1 MSAGEPQAAGVGP
14 AAVSASVSGEAV
26 RTVLRRARV
35 IPVFTP
41 GAVDEAVEA
50 AGALVRGG
58 LPVIEV
64 TLRNAGALE
73 ALRAMVQALPEAVI
87 GAGTVL
93 DAAQVQQAL
102 RAGAAFGVSP
112 GATPRLLQAARDG
125 GLPFLPGVA
134 TASELQAGLEAGFDT
149 FKFFPARQA
158 GGAAML
164 AAWHGPF
171 PGVRFCPTG
180 GIGVDTAADYLRL
193 PNVLCVG
200 GSWLTPAG
208 LIAGRDWKGIERLAR
223 EAAGL
228 PGPAG

>member
-1 MSAGEPQAAGVGP
+1 MT
-14 AAVSASVSGEAV
+14 GEAI
-26 RTVLRRARV
+26 RAILRRAPV
-35 IPVFTP
+35 VPVFTP
-41 GAVDEAVEA
+41 GAVDDAVDVA
-50 AGALVRGG
+50 RALVRGG

-64 TLRNAGALE
+64 TLRTAVALE
-73 ALRAMVQALPEAVI
+73 AIRAMAAALPEAVI

-93 DAAQVQQAL
+93 DAAQLGQV
-102 RAGAAFGVSP
+102 RDAGAAFGVSP

-164 AAWHGPF
+164 AAWGGPF
-171 PGVRFCPTG
+171 SQVRFCPTG
-180 GIGVDTAADYLRL
+180 GIGPDTASDYLRL

-200 GSWLTPAG
+200 GSWLTPAER
-208 LIAGRDWKGIERLAR
+208 IAARDWDAIEALAR
-223 EAAGL
+223 AAAAL
-228 PGPAG
+228 PA